1 MNPSTELRTKPLRA
15 LIWKEGREAIYK
27 VAIGACLG
35 LFVGLTINLDSD
47 PAPNAFSFTFEQIS
61 FLVGLCGAVLMG
73 MDVMAGERRRGT
85 LPFLLSRPLRLDLLL
100 SVKFAVGA
108 AGLLVVLAAYWA
120 GVYLGMP
127 GWGDPNFLWGF
138 FGPGYYASDYIGA
151 ILTDVGYVRMVLLW
165 FFPFLI
171 LYTAVFLASA
181 FSDRSAQAVIIGLMT
196 VWVGLVCLGIVFE
209 LSSEAVWYYLMLV
222 FHTALDHDAGI
233 LRRAFDPSLLLA
245 RVAGVLLLAGGVLVW
260 ACRTFR
266 VQASRRFQWTVGAL
280 ALISG
285 GVVMWLNVTQSQGV
299 EELTEP
305 VGRLPYEVP
314 VVDLVLQDRLAVVL
328 LERGVSVV
336 DVADWRVPRESGR
349 VEIEGWQLWRL
360 ALSGSTAYIW
370 GSSAARDSA
379 GVAVFDLSQP
389 ERPQLRAQRFLY
401 PIERGPTPWLK
412 HTPRLVGWAAWD
424 GHLYAGLLGNESLEL
439 HSFDVRAGGLPRP
452 VHVLPIAERAKH
464 VWNNNWEMQL
474 ASRHAFLTLGH
485 DFVVL
490 DLTDPR
496 RPEELSRTPL
506 RRFGRSKQYE
516 ESIAELHR
524 QLAPGVLPDS
534 VAQKLERAGP
544 RLEVFQMRHQTPAGE
559 SFYRIAAPPALGP
572 ISLSGDKAY
581 IQRYWPEELAVL
593 DIADLRRP
601 VEVDY
606 VPNESF
612 YSGLTMDGD
621 FAYGL
626 RWNGIGAYDVARYG
640 ALWKRETLG
649 LAEEDESRR
658 IPGIMSA
665 ISDTSI
671 ISYTDRQIV
680 QVIDIPRRYKMR
692 HAPILAGDHICAI
705 LRNNLVVF
713 EALRDD

>member
-1 MNPSTELRTKPLRA
+1 MNPLRA
-15 LIWKEGREAIYK
+15 MIWKEGREAIYK
-27 VAIGACLG
+27 VALGACLG
-35 LFVGLTINLDSD
+35 LFVGLNSNLDSHPD
-47 PAPNAFSFTFEQIS
+47 PANAFSFTFEQIS

-100 SVKFAVGA
+100 GVKFAVGA

-127 GWGDPNFLWGF
+127 GWGNPDFLWGF
-138 FGPGYYASDYIGA
+138 FGSGYHGYIEA

-165 FFPFLI
+165 FFLFLI

-196 VWVGLVCLGIVFE
+196 VWVGLVCLGIVVLLF
-209 LSSEAVWYYLMLV
+209 SEAVWYYLMLV
-222 FHTALDHDAGI
+222 FHIALDRDAGI
-233 LRRAFDPSLLLA
+233 LRRAFDPLLLLA
-245 RVAGVLLLAGGVLVW
+245 RVAGAVLLAGSVVLW
-260 ACRTFR
+260 ACRAFR
-266 VQASRRFQWTVGAL
+266 AQANRRFQWTIGAFT
-280 ALISG
+280 LISG
-285 GVVMWLNVTQSQGV
+285 GIVMWLNVTQSQGV
-299 EELTEP
+299 EEPTEP
-305 VGRLPYEVP
+305 VGRLSYEVP
-314 VVDLVLQDRLAVVL
+314 VVDLALKDRLAVVL

-336 DVADWRVPRESGR
+336 DMADWRAPRESGR
-349 VEIEGWQLWRL
+349 AEIEGWRLWRL
-360 ALSGSTAYIW
+360 ALSGSTAYVW
-370 GSSAARDSA
+370 GSTEARDSV

-389 ERPQLRAQRFLY
+389 ERPQLRAQRLLY
-401 PIERGPTPWLK
+401 PIEKGPTPWLK
-412 HTPRLVGWAAWD
+412 YTPKLVGWAAWE
-424 GHLYAGLLGNESLEL
+424 GYLYAGLLGNESLEL
-439 HSFDVRAGGLPRP
+439 HSFDVREGGLPQP

-474 ASRHAFLTLGH
+474 AGPHAFLTLGH

-544 RLEVFQMRHQTPAGE
+544 RLEVFQMRQRTPDGE
-559 SFYRIAAPPALGP
+559 SFYRIAAPSGLGP

-581 IQRYWPEELAVL
+581 VQRYWPEELAVL

-612 YSGLTMDGD
+612 SSGLTMDGD
-621 FAYGL
+621 LAYAL
-626 RWNGIGAYDVARYG
+626 RWNGIGAYTVAGYG
-640 ALWKRETLG
+640 ALWRRETLG
-649 LAEEDESRR
+649 LVDEEEGRR
-658 IPGIMSA
+658 IPDIMSA
-665 ISDTSI
+665 IADTSI

-680 QVIDIPRRYKMR
+680 QVVETMHYKA
-692 HAPILAGDHICAI
+692 HHTLVLAGDYICAV
-705 LRNNLVVF
+705 LKNNLVVF
-713 EALRDD
+713 ETLLDDLYDIPSAD

>member
-1 MNPSTELRTKPLRA
+1 MNPLRA

-27 VAIGACLG
+27 IAIGVCLG
-35 LFVGLTINLDSD
+35 LFVGVTINPDNDTYPS
-47 PAPNAFSFTFEQIS
+47 NVFNFTFEQIS

-85 LPFLLSRPLRLDLLL
+85 LPFLLSRPLRPDMLLG
-100 SVKFAVGA
+100 VKFAVGA

-138 FGPGYYASDYIGA
+138 FGPALHASNHIEA

-165 FFPFLI
+165 FFLFLI
-171 LYTAVFLASA
+171 LYTAVFLASV

-196 VWVGLVCLGIVFE
+196 AWIGLFCLGIVILLF
-209 LSSEAVWYYLMLV
+209 SDAIWYYLMLV
-222 FHTALDHDAGI
+222 FHTVLDYDAGI
-233 LRRAFDPSLLLA
+233 LRRAFDPPLFLA
-245 RVAGVLLLAGGVLVW
+245 RVAGAVLLAGGVVLW
-260 ACRTFR
+260 ACRAFR
-266 VQASRRFQWTVGAL
+266 EQASRRFQWIVGAL
-280 ALISG
+280 TLISG
-285 GVVMWLNVTQSQGV
+285 GIVMWLDVTQSQGTV
-299 EELTEP
+299 EEPTEP

-314 VVDLVLQDRLAVVL
+314 VVDLALKDRVAVVL

-336 DVADWRVPRESGR
+336 DVADWRAPRESGR
-349 VEIEGWQLWRL
+349 AEIEGWRFWRL
-360 ALSGSTAYIW
+360 ALSGSTAYVW
-370 GSSAARDSA
+370 GSSVAQDSV

-389 ERPQLRAQRFLY
+389 DRPQLRARRLLY
-401 PIERGPTPWLK
+401 PIEAGPTPWLER
-412 HTPRLVGWAAWD
+412 TPKLVGWAAWE
-424 GHLYAGLLGNESLEL
+424 GHLYAGLLGNELLEL
-439 HSFDVRAGGLPRP
+439 HSFDVREGGLPQP
-452 VHVLPIAERAKH
+452 VHVQPVAERAKH
-464 VWNNNWEMQL
+464 VWNNNWEMRL
-474 ASRHAFLTLGH
+474 AGPHAFLTLGH

-496 RPEELSRTPL
+496 RPAELSRTPL

-516 ESIAELHR
+516 EFIEELHH

-534 VAQKLERAGP
+534 VAQKLKEAGP
-544 RLEVFQMRHQTPAGE
+544 RLEVLQMRKQTPDGGP
-559 SFYRIAAPPALGP
+559 FYRIAAPPGLGP

-581 IQRYWPEELAVL
+581 VQRYWPEELAVL

-612 YSGLTMDGD
+612 SSGLTMDGD
-621 FAYGL
+621 FAYAL
-626 RWNGIGAYDVARYG
+626 RWNGIGAYAVAWYG
-640 ALWKRETLG
+640 ALWRRETLG
-649 LAEEDESRR
+649 LVDEEEGRR
-658 IPGIMSA
+658 IPDVMSA

-680 QVIDIPRRYKMR
+680 KVIDIPMHYKA
-692 HAPILAGDHICAI
+692 HDTPILAGDYICAI

-713 EALRDD
+713 EALQDD